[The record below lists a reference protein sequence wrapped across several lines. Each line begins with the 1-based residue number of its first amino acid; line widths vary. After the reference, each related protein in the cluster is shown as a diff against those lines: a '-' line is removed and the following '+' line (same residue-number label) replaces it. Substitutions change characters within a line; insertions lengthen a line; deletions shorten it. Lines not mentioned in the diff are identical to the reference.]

1 MSTHNLT
8 EATPMMNFN
17 MNIKDN
23 NVVMSLLEG
32 ARLHSREAYK
42 SLDKA
47 KSEGRMVNYYNAKF
61 HGAEALFKSLDYLW
75 HKNHY
80 AELKS
85 FCGSDDVSKA
95 ELAVDK
101 ARMVAAKAKFDHAL
115 ALYKEAHDE
124 WLK

>member
-1 MSTHNLT
+1 MLAHNLT
-8 EATPMMNFN
+8 EAIPMMNFN

-32 ARLHSREAYK
+32 ACLYSREVYK
-42 SLDKA
+42 SLDNA
-47 KSEGRMVNYYNAKF
+47 KSEGRMVNYYNAKYTS
-61 HGAEALFKSLDYLW
+61 AEAMYKSLDYLW

-85 FCGSDDVSKA
+85 FCGNDDVSKA

-101 ARMVAAKAKFDHAL
+101 ARMVAAKAKFDHAY